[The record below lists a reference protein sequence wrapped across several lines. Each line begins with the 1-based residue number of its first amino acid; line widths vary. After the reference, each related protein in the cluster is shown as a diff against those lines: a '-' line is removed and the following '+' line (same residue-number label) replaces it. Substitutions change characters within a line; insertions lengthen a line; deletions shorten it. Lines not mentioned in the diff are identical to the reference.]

1 MSITNLKKRYS
12 YYKRLEETNGSLK
25 EKQQIA
31 FDAIKE
37 QLGDDL
43 PKERKT
49 TKMTEEEK
57 KAKRREYYLNHKE
70 QIVNYAKTWNKNN
83 KEKVSVYNKK
93 AYQKK
98 KAEGLKSEMKQNMA
112 SKSADDSVEEVI
124 NELTN

>member
-1 MSITNLKKRYS
+1 MSVTNLKKRYS
-12 YYKRLEETNGSLK
+12 YYKRLEETKGSLK

-98 KAEGLKSEMKQNMA
+98 KAMT
-112 SKSADDSVEEVI
+112 SKSADDSIEEVI

>member
-1 MSITNLKKRYS
+1 MSIANLKKRYS

-31 FDAIKE
+31 FNAIKE

-98 KAEGLKSEMKQNMA
+98 KAEGLKPEVKQNNI
-112 SKSADDSVEEVI
+112 EEVI